1 MCERE
6 RKTKAKSGSAARRTK
21 QLKYSAV
28 ERGGERGPR
37 VLSLLSSLSSS
48 PCSRLAGLLLS
59 HRAFVR
65 SFVHVSPYL

>member
-1 MCERE
+1 MRERE
-6 RKTKAKSGSAARRTK
+6 EDEGEERLGGEEDKTVKIFSRRA
-21 QLKYSAV
+21 S
-28 ERGGERGPR
+28 ERGPR